1 MNTITLE
8 NAVKSTIQEVLCL
21 DNNKIED
28 SNTIEQLGFDSM
40 DFLDFVY
47 RLEEKTNKKID
58 TTKIEFKKIEKL
70 TIQDLICE
78 INKI

>member
-40 DFLDFVY
+40 DFLDFIY
-47 RLEEKTNKKID
+47 RLEEKLNKKID
-58 TTKIEFKKIEKL
+58 TTKIEFKNIEKL

-78 INKI
+78 IQKI

>member
-1 MNTITLE
+1 MNTIALE

-47 RLEEKTNKKID
+47 RLEEKLNKKID
-58 TTKIEFKKIEKL
+58 ISKIEFKNIEKL

-78 INKI
+78 IQKI